1 LKVGVVVPHPSMPLP
16 DSPAE
21 RTNVP
26 ATLNLGVGPIM
37 GASATPVL
45 TFETNL
51 LRVDGIS
58 QLVERMHHILAAA
71 RA

>member
-1 LKVGVVVPHPSMPLP
+1 MLVEAFLLVSTGMRRGV
-16 DSPAE
+16 
-21 RTNVP
+21 
-26 ATLNLGVGPIM
+26 
-37 GASATPVL
+37 VL